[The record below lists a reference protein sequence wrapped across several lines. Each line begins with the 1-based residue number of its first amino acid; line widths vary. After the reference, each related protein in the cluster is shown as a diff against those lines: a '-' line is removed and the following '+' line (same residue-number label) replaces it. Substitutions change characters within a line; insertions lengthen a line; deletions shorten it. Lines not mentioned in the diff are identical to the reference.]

1 MTENDTE
8 ANTALLLDE
17 KIEERIHIAVGK
29 LFGFDVTRTYLMPPQ
44 PSHTLSSQVRDYVM
58 REVVR
63 EVSRMLVNDHDVVR
77 GLYERMAMIQRDRR
91 QQFYNTG
98 HTGQQFF

>member
-1 MTENDTE
+1 MPETDTE

-29 LFGFDVTRTYLMPPQ
+29 LFGFDVTKNYWMPPH
-44 PSHTLSSQVRDYVM
+44 PNNTPASMVRDYIM

-63 EVSRMLVNDHDVVR
+63 QMSRVLVNDPETVR
-77 GLYERMAMIQRDRR
+77 DLYERMAMMQRDRR
-91 QQFYNTG
+91 QQHYTTTTTNNI
-98 HTGQQFF
+98 FF